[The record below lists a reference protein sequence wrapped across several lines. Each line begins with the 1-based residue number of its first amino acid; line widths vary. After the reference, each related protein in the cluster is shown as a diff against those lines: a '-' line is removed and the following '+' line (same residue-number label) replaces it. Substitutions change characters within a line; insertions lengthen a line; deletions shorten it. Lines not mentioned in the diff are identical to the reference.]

1 MTGAQS
7 GPGIFITGGHSPG
20 ATCPQKDGNLVSAI
34 HTVLRTKREQL
45 KSDDQGFTLIELLV
59 VVLIIGILAAIAIP
73 VFLGQQDSAKDAA
86 AKSDLV
92 NAKIAVSAYQASNN
106 GAFPRPGDAE
116 TALGAVGF
124 TKSDIVTSVWI
135 IRADR
140 HGWCIEA
147 LSSSSS
153 RPVYSITAGHGVVE
167 DDC

>member
-1 MTGAQS
+1 LKRDAKLT
-7 GPGIFITGGHSPG
+7 
-20 ATCPQKDGNLVSAI
+20 SAI
-34 HTVLRTKREQL
+34 HPALRADRERL
-45 KSDDQGFTLIELLV
+45 GNDDKGFTLIELLV

-73 VFLGQQDSAKDAA
+73 VFLGQQDAAKDAA

-92 NAKIAVSAYQASNN
+92 NAKIAISAYQASNN
-106 GAFPRPGDAE
+106 GAFPMPGDAE
-116 TALGAVGF
+116 AALGGVGF
-124 TKSDIVTSVWI
+124 TKSDNVTSVWI